1 MDWHAKELQEVLH
14 QLKTTQSGLSFEEA
28 KKRLAKYG
36 LNKLPEEKRLARL
49 KIFLNQFRSPLIYI
63 LLIAAAI
70 TLFLK
75 DFIDTGV
82 ILATVFLNTTIGFL
96 EENKAERA
104 IEKLRLILEYKARI
118 LREGKE
124 YEIKVE
130 ELVPGD
136 IILIGAGD
144 KISADARLIEA
155 KNLQVN
161 EAVLTGESMPSSK
174 STRILEAGATLA
186 NRENMIYMG
195 TSAVRGR
202 GMAVVTETGSKTE
215 LGKIAQMVY
224 EIPEEKTPLQKQII
238 NLSKWIAI
246 GFSFLCLVLFVFG
259 LLQGRSI
266 LEMFLV
272 VVAVAVASVPEGL
285 VISLTVILAVGM
297 QRILKE
303 RALVR
308 KLIAAET
315 LGSVSVICFD
325 KTGTLTFGKMLVDH
339 IFTETGSEK
348 TKMKVLEIGLLCNN
362 AVIQN
367 PGEELKDWVIFGD
380 PIDQALL
387 LAAVQAGLDEEV
399 LKKEIPRLDEIPFD
413 EEKKFMATLHE
424 ASQTR
429 DKRQKTKVIFVK
441 GAPEKIMAMS
451 NWLEVDG
458 KKEKLTHERSQKF
471 KKETDRLASIGLRLL
486 AVAYKEVRDIESL
499 KEQDLNNLVFVGL
512 VALKDSLRPEASG
525 AIKLCQEAG
534 IRPVLVTG
542 DHRLTAQTI
551 AREIGLPAEKKNVLE
566 GQELDKISDAEFN
579 KILKNID
586 VYARV
591 EPRHKL
597 RIIDAWQKRG
607 EVVAMTGDGV
617 NDAPA
622 LKKADVGVALGSG
635 TDVAKEV
642 SDIVLLDNNFNAI
655 VKAVE
660 QGRTIF
666 ENVRKV
672 LVYFLSDGFC
682 EMILVGGSLL
692 LGLPLPVLAAQI
704 LWVNLIE
711 HSTPALALAFEPEEK
726 ELMQEKPRKKNE
738 PILDSEIKAII
749 FLIGILTDLIL
760 FGLFYYLWKITGDL
774 IYSRTMIFAGLAV
787 DSLFYVWSCKSLRFS
802 LWQKNPFKNRFFNIG
817 IVFSFITLIVAL
829 YVPFLQKILRTV
841 PLGLWDWFI
850 LFVLGII
857 NIILIEIVKY
867 IFIVRRKN
875 QVASNK

>member
-1 MDWHAKELQEVLH
+1 MDWHALETREVFA
-14 QLKTTQSGLSFEEA
+14 QLKTTGSGLNFEEA
-28 KKRLAKYG
+28 EKRLAKYG
-36 LNKLPEEKRLARL
+36 PNKLPEEKRLTRL
-49 KIFLNQFRSPLIYI
+49 KIFLDQFRSPLIYI

-75 DFIDTGV
+75 DFVDAGV

-155 KNLQVN
+155 KNLQVS
-161 EAVLTGESMPSSK
+161 EAVLTGESSPSSK
-174 STRILEAGATLA
+174 SIRVLEAGTTLA
-186 NRENMIYMG
+186 QRENMVYAG
-195 TSAVRGR
+195 TNVVRGR
-202 GMAVVTETGSKTE
+202 GAAVITEIGSRTE
-215 LGKIAQMVY
+215 LGKIAQMVR

-303 RALVR
+303 KALVR

-315 LGSVSVICFD
+315 LGSVSVICSD
-325 KTGTLTFGKMLVDH
+325 KTGTLTLGKMLVDH

-362 AVIQN
+362 AVIEN
-367 PGEELKDWVIFGD
+367 PEEELKDWVIFGD

-387 LAAVQAGLDEEV
+387 LAAVQAGFGKEEME
-399 LKKEIPRLDEIPFD
+399 KEMPRLDEIPFD

-424 ASQTR
+424 ASQAK
-429 DKRQKTKVIFVK
+429 DKRRKTKVIFVK
-441 GAPEKIMAMS
+441 GAPEKVMAMS
-451 NWLEVDG
+451 SWLEVDG
-458 KKEKLTHERSQKF
+458 EKKRLAHDVQKF
-471 KKETDRLASIGLRLL
+471 KREVDYLASRGLRLL
-486 AVAYKEVRDIESL
+486 AVAYKEVKDLERIS
-499 KEQDLNNLVFVGL
+499 EQDLNELILVGL
-512 VALKDSLRPEASG
+512 VALKDPLRPEAKEAVG
-525 AIKLCQEAG
+525 LCRRAG
-534 IRPVLVTG
+534 IRPILVTG
-542 DHRLTAQTI
+542 DHRLTAKTI
-551 AREIGLPAEKKNVLE
+551 GQEIGLEAGERNILE
-566 GQELDKISDAEFN
+566 GQELDKISDQELDR
-579 KILKNID
+579 ILKNID

-635 TDVAKEV
+635 TDVAKEI

-660 QGRTIF
+660 QGRTIL

-672 LVYFLSDGFC
+672 IVYFLSDGFC

-711 HSTPALALAFEPEEK
+711 HSTPALALAFEPGEK
-726 ELMQEKPRKKNE
+726 ELMQEKPKKKNE
-738 PILDSEIKAII
+738 PILDSEMKVII
-749 FLIGILTDLIL
+749 FLIGILTDLVL
-760 FGLFYYLWKITGDL
+760 FGLFYGLWKITGNL
-774 IYSRTMIFAGLAV
+774 TYSRTMTFAGLAV
-787 DSLFYVWSCKSLRFS
+787 DSLFYVWSCKSLRSS
-802 LWQKNPFKNRFFNIG
+802 LWQKNPFKNKFFNIG

-829 YVPFLQKILRTV
+829 YVPFLQKILRTI

-867 IFIVRRKN
+867 IFIVRRRRKT
-875 QVASNK
+875 